1 VKGIPYKMIFSL
13 IFIFILGYSGYRIFN
28 LLHIPLGAVGS
39 SLITLA
45 IVTSQGFECAELHGY
60 IITILQVIIGVTI
73 GCRFKKTHIPIM
85 KSLFV
90 PGLISSIW
98 MVLIC
103 LAVGIVLAEITEL
116 DLGTALYS
124 SVPGGLSEIG
134 LLALSF
140 NLSVPTVTLI
150 QFIRIVSIRMSLPLV
165 VSYFNFWFDR
175 GSKRKYRWD
184 NSKRS
189 PGPGKGKVILNSTNK
204 DSAKI
209 GDVLLLLL
217 FGSIGGFAAK
227 HLGVPVGGLL
237 GSMVMIG
244 ALNIAGVPLKVLPKW
259 LINSTQI
266 ITGGYL
272 GTTFVPEIH
281 NFLKPLL
288 IPVLIFS
295 FFIVLSGIIMGIIF
309 HKVLKW
315 DLTTALLANA
325 AGGIA
330 LMTLTAVEVN
340 SDPIRVSIVQ
350 TLRVAIIILIMPF
363 LLLFIV

>member
-1 VKGIPYKMIFSL
+1 MIFSL
-13 IFIFILGYSGYRIFN
+13 IFIFILGYSGYRIFT
-28 LLHIPLGAVGS
+28 LLRIPLGAVGS
-39 SLITLA
+39 SLVTLA
-45 IVTSQGFECAELHGY
+45 IVTSQGFECVELHGHV
-60 IITILQVIIGVTI
+60 ITILQVIIGVTI

-103 LAVGIVLAEITEL
+103 LAVGIILAEITEL

-140 NLSVPTVTLI
+140 DLSVPVVTLI
-150 QFIRIVSIRMSLPLV
+150 QFIRVVSIRMSLPLV
-165 VSYFNFWFDR
+165 VLHFNHWFNGD
-175 GSKRKYRWD
+175 SKRKYRWD

-189 PGPGKGKVILNSTNK
+189 PIKETVRLNSTNK
-204 DSAKI
+204 ENVQIK
-209 GDVLLLLL
+209 DVLLLLI
-217 FGSIGGFAAK
+217 FGSLGGFSAK

-244 ALNIAGVPLKVLPKW
+244 VLNIAGVPLKVLPRW
-259 LINSTQI
+259 LIHSTQI

-281 NFLKPLL
+281 DFLKPLL
-288 IPVLIFS
+288 VPVIIFS
-295 FFIVLSGIIMGIIF
+295 FFIVLSGIVMGIIF
-309 HKVLKW
+309 HKVFKW
-315 DLTTALLANA
+315 DLTTALLANS

-330 LMTLTAVEVN
+330 LMTLTAVEIN
-340 SDPIRVSIVQ
+340 SDPIRVSAVQ
-350 TLRVAIIILIMPF
+350 TLRIAIIILIMPF
-363 LLLFIV
+363 LLLFVL

>member
-1 VKGIPYKMIFSL
+1 MKGIPYKMIFSL
-13 IFIFILGYSGYRIFN
+13 IFIFVLGYSGYRIFT

-45 IVTSQGFECAELHGY
+45 IVTSQGFECVELHGH

-165 VSYFNFWFDR
+165 VSYFNRWLGK

-189 PGPGKGKVILNSTNK
+189 PSPGKGKVILNSTNK

-272 GTTFVPEIH
+272 GPTFE
-281 NFLKPLL
+281 
-288 IPVLIFS
+288 
-295 FFIVLSGIIMGIIF
+295 
-309 HKVLKW
+309 
-315 DLTTALLANA
+315 
-325 AGGIA
+325 
-330 LMTLTAVEVN
+330 
-340 SDPIRVSIVQ
+340 Q
-350 TLRVAIIILIMPF
+350 
-363 LLLFIV
+363 